1 MSQHNKGE
9 EDYMTEIPK
18 LFGTSGIRGEFQK
31 EVTAEL
37 ALNVA
42 RALAKYIGGKG
53 KKVVIGRDTRTSGKL
68 LENIMS
74 AGLLESGCDVLLL
87 GMVPTPTV
95 GYAALKMK
103 ADAGIMITASHNP
116 SKYNGI
122 KLWNAD
128 GLAYKQEQ
136 EREIERLIYEKEF
149 SLASW
154 NEIGK
159 EYDISSFK
167 DEYVDD
173 IISISGIDSTKPL
186 KVVVDC
192 ASGAGSELSPEA
204 LRRAG
209 MNVITLNSQP
219 DGFFPGRNPEPNSAN
234 LQELMKTV
242 KVIGADIGLAHDG
255 DADRMI
261 AVDEKGNLSDFDKL
275 LTVMAKEFGGTVVT
289 TVDASACLDT
299 ELKKI
304 NGEVLRTPVGDVHVA
319 ESINKNNATFGGEP
333 SGTWL
338 HPDFCMCPDGL
349 LSGLRIVKCVQ
360 VHGPLSEQLDS
371 IESYPTIREKVTC
384 PNDKKE
390 EVMKGVE
397 ASFIEEFDDVEEVLT
412 IDGVR
417 ISFTDG
423 SWVLIRPSGT
433 EPYVRITAEGKTQE
447 HLDNIEEISKNF
459 LGKLI

>member
-1 MSQHNKGE
+1 
-9 EDYMTEIPK
+9 MTEIPK

-136 EREIERLIYEKEF
+136 EREIERLVYEKEF

-173 IISISGIDSTKPL
+173 IL
-186 KVVVDC
+186 
-192 ASGAGSELSPEA
+192 
-204 LRRAG
+204 
-209 MNVITLNSQP
+209 
-219 DGFFPGRNPEPNSAN
+219 GFIIH
-234 LQELMKTV
+234 L
-242 KVIGADIGLAHDG
+242 
-255 DADRMI
+255 
-261 AVDEKGNLSDFDKL
+261 
-275 LTVMAKEFGGTVVT
+275 
-289 TVDASACLDT
+289 
-299 ELKKI
+299 ELKQTTE
-304 NGEVLRTPVGDVHVA
+304 NPTDLFP
-319 ESINKNNATFGGEP
+319 KN
-333 SGTWL
+333 
-338 HPDFCMCPDGL
+338 D
-349 LSGLRIVKCVQ
+349 
-360 VHGPLSEQLDS
+360 
-371 IESYPTIREKVTC
+371 
-384 PNDKKE
+384 
-390 EVMKGVE
+390 
-397 ASFIEEFDDVEEVLT
+397 
-412 IDGVR
+412 
-417 ISFTDG
+417 
-423 SWVLIRPSGT
+423 
-433 EPYVRITAEGKTQE
+433 
-447 HLDNIEEISKNF
+447 
-459 LGKLI
+459 

>member
-1 MSQHNKGE
+1 MSM
-9 EDYMTEIPK
+9 DIPK
-18 LFGTSGIRGEFQK
+18 LFGTSGIRGEYQK
-31 EVTAEL
+31 EVTPEL
-37 ALNVA
+37 ALDVA
-42 RALAKYIGGKG
+42 RALAKYIGGEG
-53 KKVVIGRDTRTSGKL
+53 KKVVIGRDTRTTGKIF
-68 LENIMS
+68 ENIMS
-74 AGLLESGCDVLLL
+74 AGLQECGCDVLLL

-95 GYAALKMK
+95 GYATLKK
-103 ADAGIMITASHNP
+103 GADAGIMITASHNP

-136 EREIERLIYEKEF
+136 ERIIEKMVFEEDFDKK
-149 SLASW
+149 SW
-154 NEIGK
+154 DKLGK

-167 DEYVDD
+167 DEYIDA
-173 IISISGIDSTKPL
+173 IIEVSKIDSEKPL

-192 ASGAGSELSPEA
+192 ASGAGSKLSPEA

-209 MNVITLNSQP
+209 MNVITLNAQP

-261 AVDEKGNLSDFDKL
+261 AVDEKGRLSDFDKL
-275 LTVMAKEFGGTVVT
+275 LTIMAKEFGGTVVT

-299 ELKKI
+299 QMKKI
-304 NGEVLRTPVGDVHVA
+304 GGQVLRTPVGDVHVA
-319 ESINKNNATFGGEP
+319 ESINENNATFGGEP

-360 VHGPLSEQLDS
+360 DNGPLSEQLDA
-371 IESYPTIREKVTC
+371 IESYPTIREKITC
-384 PNDKKE
+384 PNNKKE
-390 EVMKGVE
+390 EVMKIVE
-397 ASFIEEFDDVEEVLT
+397 EKFTDEFDDINEILS

-417 ISFTDG
+417 VSFNDD

-433 EPYVRITAEGKTQE
+433 EPYVRITAEAKTE
-447 HLDNIEEISKNF
+447 ENLNRIGEISRNF
-459 LGKLI
+459 LENII

>member
-136 EREIERLIYEKEF
+136 EREIERLVYEKEF

-360 VHGPLSEQLDS
+360 DHGPLSEQLDS

>member
-1 MSQHNKGE
+1 MS
-9 EDYMTEIPK
+9 EDIPR
-18 LFGTSGIRGEFQK
+18 LFGTSGIRGEYQK
-31 EVTAEL
+31 EVTPEL
-37 ALNVA
+37 ALDVA
-42 RALAKYIGGKG
+42 RALAKYIGGEG
-53 KKVVIGRDTRTSGKL
+53 KKVVIGRDTRTTGKI

-74 AGLLESGCDVLLL
+74 AGLQECGCDVLLL

-95 GYAALKMK
+95 GYATLKK
-103 ADAGIMITASHNP
+103 GADAGIMITASHNP

-122 KLWNAD
+122 KLWNND

-136 EREIERLIYEKEF
+136 ERIIEKMVYEKDF
-149 SLASW
+149 DKKSW
-154 NEIGK
+154 DHLGR

-167 DEYVDD
+167 DEYVDA
-173 IISISGIDSTKPL
+173 IIKISEINPDKPL

-204 LRRAG
+204 LRKAG
-209 MNVITLNSQP
+209 MNVITLNAQP

-242 KVIGADIGLAHDG
+242 KVINADVGLAHDG

-261 AVDEKGNLSDFDKL
+261 AVDEKGRLSDFDKL
-275 LTVMAKEFGGTVVT
+275 LTIMAQEFGGTVVT

-299 ELKKI
+299 QMKKLGG
-304 NGEVLRTPVGDVHVA
+304 NVLRTPVGDVHVA
-319 ESINKNNATFGGEP
+319 ESINENNATFGGEP

-349 LSGLRIVKCVQ
+349 LSGLRIVKCIQ
-360 VHGPLSEQLDS
+360 DHGKLSEQLDK
-371 IESYPTIREKVTC
+371 IESYPTIREKITC

-390 EVMKGVE
+390 EVMEIVE
-397 ASFIEEFDDVEEVLT
+397 EKFIDEFDDIKEVLS

-417 ISFTDG
+417 IAFNDD

-433 EPYVRITAEGKTQE
+433 EPYVRITAEAKTQAK
-447 HLDNIEEISKNF
+447 LDNIGQTSTKF
-459 LGKLI
+459 LEKLI

>member
-1 MSQHNKGE
+1 MST
-9 EDYMTEIPK
+9 DIPK
-18 LFGTSGIRGEFQK
+18 LFGTSGIRGEYQK
-31 EVTAEL
+31 EVTPEL
-37 ALNVA
+37 ALDVA
-42 RALAKYIGGKG
+42 RALAKYIGGEG
-53 KKVVIGRDTRTSGKL
+53 KKVVIGRDTRTTGKIF
-68 LENIMS
+68 ENIMS
-74 AGLLESGCDVLLL
+74 AGLQECGCDVLLL

-95 GYAALKMK
+95 GYATLKK
-103 ADAGIMITASHNP
+103 GADAGIMITASHNP

-122 KLWNAD
+122 KLWNSD

-136 EREIERLIYEKEF
+136 ERIIEKMVFEEDFDKK
-149 SLASW
+149 SW
-154 NEIGK
+154 DKLGK

-167 DEYVDD
+167 DEYIDA
-173 IISISGIDSTKPL
+173 IIEVSKIDSEKPL

-192 ASGAGSELSPEA
+192 ASGAGSKLSPEA

-209 MNVITLNSQP
+209 MNVITLNAQP

-261 AVDEKGNLSDFDKL
+261 AVDEKGRLSDFDKL
-275 LTVMAKEFGGTVVT
+275 LTIMAKEFGGTVVT

-299 ELKKI
+299 QMKKI
-304 NGEVLRTPVGDVHVA
+304 GGQVLRTPVGDVHVA
-319 ESINKNNATFGGEP
+319 ESINENNATFGGEP

-360 VHGPLSEQLDS
+360 DNGPLSEQLDA
-371 IESYPTIREKVTC
+371 IESYPTIREKITC
-384 PNDKKE
+384 PNNKKE
-390 EVMKGVE
+390 EVMKIVE
-397 ASFIEEFDDVEEVLT
+397 EKFTDEFDDINEILS

-417 ISFTDG
+417 VSFNDD

-433 EPYVRITAEGKTQE
+433 EPYVRITAEAKTE
-447 HLDNIEEISKNF
+447 ENLNRIGEISRNF
-459 LGKLI
+459 LENII

>member
-1 MSQHNKGE
+1 
-9 EDYMTEIPK
+9 MTTDIPR
-18 LFGTSGIRGEFQK
+18 LFGTSGIRGEYQK
-31 EVTAEL
+31 EVTPEL
-37 ALNVA
+37 ALDVA

-53 KKVVIGRDTRTSGKL
+53 KTVVLGRDTRTTGKV

-74 AGLLESGCDVLLL
+74 AGLQECGCNVLLL

-95 GYAALKMK
+95 GYASLKK
-103 ADAGIMITASHNP
+103 GADAAIMITASHNP

-136 EREIERLIYEKEF
+136 EREIERIVYEKDFEKVG
-149 SLASW
+149 W
-154 NEIGK
+154 DEIGK

-173 IISISGIDSTKPL
+173 IIKISGIDPEKPL

-261 AVDEKGNLSDFDKL
+261 AVDENGNLSDFDKL
-275 LTVMAKEFGGTVVT
+275 LTVIAREFGGTVVT

-299 ELKKI
+299 EMKKLGG
-304 NGEVLRTPVGDVHVA
+304 NVLRTPVGDVHVA
-319 ESINKNNATFGGEP
+319 EAINENNATFGGEP

-360 VHGPLSEQLDS
+360 DHGALSEQLDS
-371 IESYPTIREKVTC
+371 IDSYPTIREKVTC
-384 PNDKKE
+384 SNDKKE
-390 EVMKGVE
+390 SVMTGVE
-397 ASFIEEFDDVEEVLT
+397 ASFVDEFDDVEEVLT

-417 ISFTDG
+417 VSFTDG

-433 EPYVRITAEGKTQE
+433 EPYVRITAESKTRE
-447 HLDNIEEISKNF
+447 HLDKIEEVSKNF
-459 LGKLI
+459 LAKLI

>member
-1 MSQHNKGE
+1 
-9 EDYMTEIPK
+9 MTENIPK
-18 LFGTSGIRGEFQK
+18 LFGTSGIRGEYQK
-31 EVTAEL
+31 EVTPEL
-37 ALNVA
+37 ALDVA

-53 KKVVIGRDTRTSGKL
+53 KKVVIGRDTRTTGKIF
-68 LENIMS
+68 ENIMT
-74 AGLLESGCDVLLL
+74 AGLQECGCDVLLL

-95 GYAALKMK
+95 GYATLKK
-103 ADAGIMITASHNP
+103 GADAGIMITASHNP

-122 KLWNAD
+122 KLWNND
-128 GLAYKQEQ
+128 GLAYKQNQ
-136 EREIERLIYEKEF
+136 EREIEKIVYKQDF
-149 SLASW
+149 NKVGW

-159 EYDISSFK
+159 QYDISSFK
-167 DEYVDD
+167 DEYVNA
-173 IISISGIDSTKPL
+173 IVKISDIDSSKPL

-209 MNVITLNSQP
+209 MNVITLNAQP

-234 LQELMKTV
+234 LHELMKTV
-242 KVIGADIGLAHDG
+242 KVLKADVGLAHDG

-261 AVDEKGNLSDFDKL
+261 AVDENGNISDFDKL
-275 LTVMAKEFGGTVVT
+275 LTIIAKEFGGTVVT

-299 ELKKI
+299 EMKKV
-304 NGEVLRTPVGDVHVA
+304 GGQVLRTPVGDVHVA
-319 ESINKNNATFGGEP
+319 ESINQNNATFGGEP

-349 LSGLRIVKCVQ
+349 LSGLRIVKCIQ
-360 VHGPLSEQLDS
+360 KNGKLSEQLDA
-371 IESYPTIREKVTC
+371 IESYPTIRQKVTC
-384 PNDKKE
+384 PNEKKE
-390 EVMKGVE
+390 AVMQNVE
-397 ASFIEEFDDVEEVLT
+397 ESFVDEFDDVEEILR

-433 EPYVRITAEGKTQE
+433 EPYVRITAEGKTWE
-447 HLDNIEEISKNF
+447 HLDKIEEISNNF
-459 LGKLI
+459 LNKLI

>member
-1 MSQHNKGE
+1 
-9 EDYMTEIPK
+9 MTDDIPR
-18 LFGTSGIRGEFQK
+18 LFGTSGIRGEYQK
-31 EVTAEL
+31 EVTPEL
-37 ALNVA
+37 ALDVA

-53 KKVVIGRDTRTSGKL
+53 KKVVIGRDTRTTGKL
-68 LENIMS
+68 LENIMIT
-74 AGLLESGCDVLLL
+74 GLLECGCDVFTL

-95 GYAALKMK
+95 GYATLKK
-103 ADAGIMITASHNP
+103 GADAGIMITASHNP

-128 GLAYKQEQ
+128 GLAYKQGQ
-136 EREIERLIYEKEF
+136 EREIERIVFKKEF
-149 SLASW
+149 VKVGW
-154 NEIGK
+154 DEIGK
-159 EYDISSFK
+159 EYDISPFK
-167 DEYVDD
+167 DEYVND
-173 IISISGIDSTKPL
+173 IIKISGIDSSKPL

-209 MNVITLNSQP
+209 MNVITLNAQP

-242 KVIGADIGLAHDG
+242 EVLGADVGLAHDG

-275 LTVMAKEFGGTVVT
+275 LTIIAKEFGGTVVT

-299 ELKKI
+299 EMKKI
-304 NGEVLRTPVGDVHVA
+304 GGNVLRTPVGDVHVA
-319 ESINKNNATFGGEP
+319 ESINENNATFGGEP

-360 VHGPLSEQLDS
+360 DHGALSQQLDS

-390 EVMKGVE
+390 EVMSIVSE
-397 ASFIEEFDDVEEVLT
+397 SFVDEFDDVEEILT

-417 ISFTDG
+417 ISFADD

-447 HLDNIEEISKNF
+447 HLDQIEEISKNF
-459 LGKLI
+459 LAKLI

>member
-1 MSQHNKGE
+1 MDK
-9 EDYMTEIPK
+9 IPK
-18 LFGTSGIRGEFQK
+18 LFGTSGIRGKYE
-31 EVTAEL
+31 EEITLEL
-37 ALNVA
+37 ALDVA
-42 RALAKYIGGKG
+42 RALAKYIGGKN
-53 KKVVIGRDTRTSGKL
+53 KKVVIGRDTRTSGKII
-68 LENIMS
+68 ENVMS
-74 AGLLESGCDVLLL
+74 AGLQQSGCDVLLL

-95 GYAALKMK
+95 GYATLKKK

-116 SKYNGI
+116 SPYNGI

-136 EREIERLIYEKEF
+136 ERAIEKLVYEKDF
-149 SLASW
+149 NIVNW
-154 NEIGK
+154 DEIGR

-173 IISISGIDSTKPL
+173 IVAKSEIDPEKPL

-192 ASGAGSELSPEA
+192 ASGAGSYLSPEA
-204 LRRAG
+204 LRRSG
-209 MNVITLNSQP
+209 MNVITLNAQP
-219 DGFFPGRNPEPNSAN
+219 DGFFPGRKPEPNEDN

-242 KVIGADIGLAHDG
+242 KALNADVGLAHDG

-275 LTVMAKEFGGTVVT
+275 LTIMAKEFGGTVVT

-299 ELKKI
+299 EMRKI
-304 NGEVLRTPVGDVHVA
+304 GGNVLRTPVGDVHVA
-319 ESINKNNATFGGEP
+319 ESINKNNGTFGGEP

-349 LSGLRIVKCVQ
+349 LSGLRIVRTIQKN
-360 VHGPLSEQLDS
+360 GKLSKQLDL
-371 IESYPTIREKVTC
+371 IDNYPTVREKVTC
-384 PNDKKE
+384 DNSKKDSIMEIVKNSFEDEFNDVKE
-390 EVMKGVE
+390 
-397 ASFIEEFDDVEEVLT
+397 ILR

-417 ISFTDG
+417 ISFEDD

-433 EPYVRITAEGKTQE
+433 EPYIRITAEGKTKE
-447 HLDNIEEISKNF
+447 HLDEIEEKSKKF
-459 LGKLI
+459 LNNLI

>member
-1 MSQHNKGE
+1 
-9 EDYMTEIPK
+9 MTNIPK
-18 LFGTSGIRGEFQK
+18 LFGTSGIRGEYQK
-31 EVTAEL
+31 DVTPEL
-37 ALNVA
+37 ALDVA
-42 RALAKYIGGKG
+42 RALAKYIGGCG
-53 KKVVIGRDTRTSGKL
+53 KKVVLGRDTRTSGKI

-74 AGLLESGCDVLLL
+74 AGLQECGCDVLLL

-95 GYAALKMK
+95 GYATLKK
-103 ADAGIMITASHNP
+103 GADAGIMITASHNP

-128 GLAYKQEQ
+128 GLAYKQNQ
-136 EREIERLIYEKEF
+136 EREIERIVYEQDFEKVG
-149 SLASW
+149 W
-154 NEIGK
+154 DKVGK
-159 EYDISSFK
+159 EYDITPFK

-173 IISISGIDSTKPL
+173 IIKVSGINPEKPL

-209 MNVITLNSQP
+209 MEVITLNAQP

-242 KVIGADIGLAHDG
+242 KVLGADVGLAHDG

-261 AVDEKGNLSDFDKL
+261 AIDENGNISDFDKL
-275 LTVMAKEFGGTVVT
+275 LTVIAKEFGGTVVT

-299 ELKKI
+299 EMKKL
-304 NGEVLRTPVGDVHVA
+304 GGKVLRTPVGDVHVA
-319 ESINKNNATFGGEP
+319 ESINENNATFGGEP

-349 LSGLRIVKCVQ
+349 LSGLRIVRCIQKN
-360 VHGPLSEQLDS
+360 GKLSEQLDA
-371 IESYPTIREKVTC
+371 IESYPTIREKITC
-384 PNDKKE
+384 SNDKKE
-390 EVMKGVE
+390 SVMKSVE
-397 ASFIEEFDDVEEVLT
+397 KSFVDEFNDVEEVLT

-417 ISFTDG
+417 VLFTDG
-423 SWVLIRPSGT
+423 SWVLVRPSGT

-447 HLDNIEEISKNF
+447 HLDKINEVSTKF
-459 LGKLI
+459 LEKLI

>member
-1 MSQHNKGE
+1 MS
-9 EDYMTEIPK
+9 TEIPK
-18 LFGTSGIRGEFQK
+18 LFGTSGIRGEYQK
-31 EVTAEL
+31 EVTPEL
-37 ALNVA
+37 ALDVA
-42 RALAKYIGGKG
+42 RALAKYIGGEG
-53 KKVVIGRDTRTSGKL
+53 KKVVIGRDTRTTGKIF
-68 LENIMS
+68 ENIMS
-74 AGLLESGCDVLLL
+74 AGLQECGCDVLLL

-95 GYAALKMK
+95 GYATLKK
-103 ADAGIMITASHNP
+103 GADAGIMITASHNP

-128 GLAYKQEQ
+128 GLAYKQDQ
-136 EREIERLIYEKEF
+136 ERTIEKMVFEEDFDKK
-149 SLASW
+149 SW
-154 NEIGK
+154 DKLGK

-167 DEYVDD
+167 DEYVDA
-173 IISISGIDSTKPL
+173 IIEVSKIDPEKPL

-192 ASGAGSELSPEA
+192 ASGAGSKLSPEA

-209 MNVITLNSQP
+209 MNVITLNAQP

-261 AVDEKGNLSDFDKL
+261 AVDEKGRLSDFDKL
-275 LTVMAKEFGGTVVT
+275 LTIMAKEFGGTVVT

-299 ELKKI
+299 QMKKLG
-304 NGEVLRTPVGDVHVA
+304 GEVLRTPVGDVHVA
-319 ESINKNNATFGGEP
+319 ESINENNATFGGEP

-360 VHGPLSEQLDS
+360 DNGPLSQQLDA
-371 IESYPTIREKVTC
+371 IESYPTIREKITC
-384 PNDKKE
+384 PNNKKE
-390 EVMKGVE
+390 EVMKIVE
-397 ASFIEEFDDVEEVLT
+397 EKFTDEFDEINEILS

-417 ISFTDG
+417 ISFKDD

-433 EPYVRITAEGKTQE
+433 EPYVRITAEAKTE
-447 HLDNIEEISKNF
+447 EDLNRIGEISRNF
-459 LGKLI
+459 LEKLI

>member
-1 MSQHNKGE
+1 
-9 EDYMTEIPK
+9 MTASIPK
-18 LFGTSGIRGEFQK
+18 LFGTSGIRGEYQK
-31 EVTAEL
+31 EVTPEL
-37 ALNVA
+37 ALDVA

-53 KKVVIGRDTRTSGKL
+53 KKVVIGRDTRTTGKL

-74 AGLLESGCDVLLL
+74 AGLQECGCDVLIL

-95 GYAALKMK
+95 GYATLKK
-103 ADAGIMITASHNP
+103 GADAGIMITASHNP

-136 EREIERLIYEKEF
+136 EREIEKIVHEKAFEKVG
-149 SLASW
+149 W
-154 NEIGK
+154 DEIGK
-159 EYDISSFK
+159 EYDISPFK
-167 DEYVDD
+167 DEYVDA
-173 IISISGIDSTKPL
+173 IIEISKIDSSKPL

-209 MNVITLNSQP
+209 MDVITLNAQP

-275 LTVMAKEFGGTVVT
+275 LTIMAKEFGGTVVT

-299 ELKKI
+299 EMKKMGG
-304 NGEVLRTPVGDVHVA
+304 NVLRTPVGDVHVA
-319 ESINKNNATFGGEP
+319 ESINENGATFGGEP

-360 VHGPLSEQLDS
+360 DHGKLSEQLEA

-390 EVMKGVE
+390 SVMECVE
-397 ASFIEEFDDVEEVLT
+397 ASFVDEFEDVDEILT

-447 HLDNIEEISKNF
+447 HLDKIENISKKF
-459 LGKLI
+459 LSKVI

>member
-1 MSQHNKGE
+1 MSV
-9 EDYMTEIPK
+9 PK
-18 LFGTSGIRGEFQK
+18 LFGTSGIRGEYQK
-31 EVTAEL
+31 EVTPEL
-37 ALNVA
+37 AFNVA
-42 RALAKYIGGKG
+42 KALGKYIGGQG
-53 KKVVIGRDTRTSGKL
+53 KKVVIGRDTRTTGKL
-68 LENIMS
+68 LENMMS
-74 AGLLESGCDVLLL
+74 SGLLASGCDVLLI
-87 GMVPTPTV
+87 GMVPTPAV
-95 GYAALKMK
+95 GYATLKK
-103 ADAGIMITASHNP
+103 NADAGIMITASHNP

-136 EREIERLIYEKEF
+136 EREIERLVYEGEF
-149 SLASW
+149 NLVNW
-154 NEIGK
+154 DEIGK
-159 EYDISSFK
+159 EYDISPFK

-173 IISISGIDSTKPL
+173 IIKISEVDSSKPL
-186 KVVVDC
+186 KVIVDC

-209 MNVITLNSQP
+209 MDVITLNAQP

-242 KVIGADIGLAHDG
+242 KVLGADVGLAHDG

-261 AVDEKGNLSDFDKL
+261 AIDERGEISDFDKL
-275 LTVMAKEFGGTVVT
+275 LTVIAKEFGGTVVT

-299 ELKKI
+299 EMHKLGGK
-304 NGEVLRTPVGDVHVA
+304 VLRTPVGDVHVA
-319 ESINKNNATFGGEP
+319 ESITKNNATFGGEP

-349 LSGLRIVKCVQ
+349 LSGLRIIRCIQKN
-360 VHGPLSEQLDS
+360 GKLSQQLDS
-371 IESYPTIREKVTC
+371 IESYPTIREKLTC

-390 EVMKGVE
+390 DVMKKV
-397 ASFIEEFDDVEEVLT
+397 ASDFVEEFNDVEEVLT

-417 ISFTDG
+417 ISFKDG

-433 EPYVRITAEGKTQE
+433 EPYVRITAEGKTQD
-447 HLDNIEEISKNF
+447 HLDDIEKISKEYLKN
-459 LGKLI
+459 LL

>member
-1 MSQHNKGE
+1 
-9 EDYMTEIPK
+9 
-18 LFGTSGIRGEFQK
+18 
-31 EVTAEL
+31 
-37 ALNVA
+37 
-42 RALAKYIGGKG
+42 
-53 KKVVIGRDTRTSGKL
+53 
-68 LENIMS
+68 MS

-136 EREIERLIYEKEF
+136 EREIERLVYEKEF

-360 VHGPLSEQLDS
+360 DHGPLSEQLDS

>member
-1 MSQHNKGE
+1 
-9 EDYMTEIPK
+9 MTEKIPK
-18 LFGTSGIRGEFQK
+18 LFGTSGIRGEYQK
-31 EVTAEL
+31 EVTPEL
-37 ALNVA
+37 ALDVA

-53 KKVVIGRDTRTSGKL
+53 KKVVIGRDTRTTGKL
-68 LENIMS
+68 LENVMS
-74 AGLLESGCDVLLL
+74 AGLQECGCDVLLL

-95 GYAALKMK
+95 GYATLKK
-103 ADAGIMITASHNP
+103 CADAGIMITASHNP

-136 EREIERLIYEKEF
+136 EREIEKIVHEKTFDKVE
-149 SLASW
+149 W
-154 NEIGK
+154 DEIGK

-167 DEYVDD
+167 DEYVDA
-173 IISISGIDSTKPL
+173 IIKISEIDPSKPL

-209 MNVITLNSQP
+209 MNVITLNAQP

-261 AVDEKGNLSDFDKL
+261 AVDENGNLSDFDKL
-275 LTVMAKEFGGTVVT
+275 LTIMAKEFGGTVVT

-299 ELKKI
+299 EMKKM
-304 NGEVLRTPVGDVHVA
+304 NGKVLRTPVGDVHVA

-360 VHGPLSEQLDS
+360 DHGKLSEQLDA

-384 PNDKKE
+384 PNDKKKP
-390 EVMKGVE
+390 VMECVE
-397 ASFIEEFDDVEEVLT
+397 ASFSEEFDDIEEILT

-417 ISFTDG
+417 LSFTDG

-447 HLDNIEEISKNF
+447 HLDQIEEISKKF
-459 LGKLI
+459 LANLI

>member
-1 MSQHNKGE
+1 
-9 EDYMTEIPK
+9 MTEIPK
-18 LFGTSGIRGEFQK
+18 LFGTSGIRGEYQK
-31 EVTAEL
+31 DVTPEL
-37 ALNVA
+37 ALDVA
-42 RALAKYIGGKG
+42 RALARYIGGRG
-53 KKVVIGRDTRTSGKL
+53 KKVVLGRDTRTSGKI

-74 AGLLESGCDVLLL
+74 AGLQECGCDVLLL

-95 GYAALKMK
+95 GYATLKK
-103 ADAGIMITASHNP
+103 GADAGIMITASHNP

-128 GLAYKQEQ
+128 GLAYKQVQ
-136 EREIERLIYEKEF
+136 EREIERIVYEKDFEKV
-149 SLASW
+149 SW
-154 NEIGK
+154 DNVGK
-159 EYDISSFK
+159 EYDITPFK
-167 DEYVDD
+167 DEYVDE
-173 IISISGIDSTKPL
+173 IIRVSGIDSSKPL

-204 LRRAG
+204 LRRSG
-209 MNVITLNSQP
+209 MEVITLNAQP

-242 KVIGADIGLAHDG
+242 KVLGADVGLAHDG

-261 AVDEKGNLSDFDKL
+261 AIDENGNISDFDKL
-275 LTVMAKEFGGTVVT
+275 LTVISKEFGGTVVT

-299 ELKKI
+299 EMKKL
-304 NGEVLRTPVGDVHVA
+304 GGKVLRTPVGDVHVA
-319 ESINKNNATFGGEP
+319 ESINENNATFGGEP

-349 LSGLRIVKCVQ
+349 LSGLRIVRCIQKN
-360 VHGPLSEQLDS
+360 GKLSEQLNA

-384 PNDKKE
+384 DNDKKE
-390 EVMKGVE
+390 EVMKSVE
-397 ASFIEEFDDVEEVLT
+397 ASFVDEFDDVEEVLT

-417 ISFTDG
+417 VSFTDD

-433 EPYVRITAEGKTQE
+433 EPYIRITAEGKTQK
-447 HLDNIEEISKNF
+447 HLDSIQEISAKF
-459 LGKLI
+459 LEKLI

>member
-1 MSQHNKGE
+1 MST
-9 EDYMTEIPK
+9 DIPK
-18 LFGTSGIRGEFQK
+18 LFGTSGIRGEYQK
-31 EVTAEL
+31 EVTPEL
-37 ALNVA
+37 ALDVA
-42 RALAKYIGGKG
+42 RALAKYIGGEG
-53 KKVVIGRDTRTSGKL
+53 KKVVIGRDTRTTGKIF
-68 LENIMS
+68 ENIMS
-74 AGLLESGCDVLLL
+74 AGLQECGCDVLLL

-95 GYAALKMK
+95 GYATLKK
-103 ADAGIMITASHNP
+103 GADAGIMITASHNP

-136 EREIERLIYEKEF
+136 ERIIEKMVFEEDFDKK
-149 SLASW
+149 SW
-154 NEIGK
+154 DKLGK

-167 DEYVDD
+167 DEYIDA
-173 IISISGIDSTKPL
+173 IIEVSKIDSEKPL

-192 ASGAGSELSPEA
+192 ASGAGSKLSPEA

-209 MNVITLNSQP
+209 MNVITLNAQP

-261 AVDEKGNLSDFDKL
+261 AVDEKGRLSDFDKL
-275 LTVMAKEFGGTVVT
+275 LTIMAKEFGGTVVT

-299 ELKKI
+299 QMKKI
-304 NGEVLRTPVGDVHVA
+304 GGQVLRTPVGDVHVA
-319 ESINKNNATFGGEP
+319 ESINENNATFGGEP

-360 VHGPLSEQLDS
+360 DNGPLSEQLDA
-371 IESYPTIREKVTC
+371 IESYPTIREKITC
-384 PNDKKE
+384 PNNKKE
-390 EVMKGVE
+390 EVMKIVE
-397 ASFIEEFDDVEEVLT
+397 EKFTDEFDDINEILS

-417 ISFTDG
+417 VSFNDD

-433 EPYVRITAEGKTQE
+433 EPYVRITAEAKTE
-447 HLDNIEEISKNF
+447 ENLNRIGEISRNF
-459 LGKLI
+459 LENII